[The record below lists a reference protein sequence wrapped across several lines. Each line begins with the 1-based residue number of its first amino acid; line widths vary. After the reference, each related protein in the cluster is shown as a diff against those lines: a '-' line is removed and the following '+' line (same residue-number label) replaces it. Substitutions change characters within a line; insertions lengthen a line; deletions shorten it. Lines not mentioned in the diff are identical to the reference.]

1 MAWIVGVDEA
11 GYGPNLGPFV
21 MTAVACRTDDALA
34 DACLWSALRPAV
46 RRAAD
51 ADDGRIAVDD
61 SKRVYGANPRGLA
74 VLERGVLAALWRDAS
89 TPLATFLSGFCAET
103 VMSELCAEPWYLG
116 ASGLPGHMPP
126 DEVAAAAARF
136 DEACTAAGVR
146 GWKAFSVVVC
156 PARFNALLD
165 AAGSKGAVLAHG
177 LGELLRASRT
187 LAPAD
192 EALAIHIDKHGGRNR
207 YTAQIQHALAA
218 DLVLPLQEGMSA
230 SVYHVHG
237 MGRDMR
243 LTFRPRAD
251 VTHFCV
257 ALASMVSK
265 YVRERL
271 MEEFNRFWLEK
282 TPGLRPTAGYPGDAK
297 RFYDAIRP
305 TAERLGIAKAALW
318 RRK

>member
-1 MAWIVGVDEA
+1 MWIVGVDEA

-21 MTAVACRTDDALA
+21 MTAVACRVDDDRA

-61 SKRVYGANPRGLA
+61 SKLVYQPARGLA
-74 VLERGVLAALWRDAS
+74 ALERGVLAALARNAS
-89 TPLATFLSGFCAET
+89 APFGSFLSGFCAGAGAA
-103 VMSELCAEPWYLG
+103 ELRGEAWYTG
-116 ASGLPGHMPP
+116 NGGLPGHAAAE
-126 DEVAAAAARF
+126 EVTAAAARF
-136 DEACTAAGVR
+136 GEACAAAGVH
-146 GWKAFSVVVC
+146 GWKATTVVVC
-156 PARFNALLD
+156 PARFNALVD
-165 AAGSKGAVLAHG
+165 AAGSKGTVLAHG
-177 LGELLRASRT
+177 LGELLRASRD

-192 EALAIHIDKHGGRNR
+192 EALTFHIDKHGGRNR
-207 YTAQIQHALAA
+207 YAAQIQQALAA
-218 DLVLPLQEGMSA
+218 DFVTPLQEGMAA
-230 SVYHVHG
+230 SVYRVLG
-237 MGRDMR
+237 MGREMR

-251 VTHFCV
+251 VNHFCV

-282 TPGLRPTAGYPGDAK
+282 SPGLKPTAGYPGDAK

-305 TAERLGIAKAALW
+305 TAERLGIPEAALW
-318 RRK
+318 RRR

>member
-1 MAWIVGVDEA
+1 MVWIVGVDEA

-21 MTAVACRTDDALA
+21 MTAAACRADDALA

-51 ADDGRIAVDD
+51 ADDGRVAVDD
-61 SKRVYGANPRGLA
+61 SKLVYTAATRGLA
-74 VLERGVLAALWRDAS
+74 ALERGVLAALWRNAS
-89 TPLATFLSGFCAET
+89 TPFGTFLTRFCGESAPAE
-103 VMSELCAEPWYLG
+103 LRAEPWYTG
-116 ASGLPGHMPP
+116 AGGLPGHAKPE
-126 DEVAAAAARF
+126 EVAAAAARF
-136 DEACTAAGVR
+136 DEACAAAGVR
-146 GWKAFSVVVC
+146 AWRAYTVVVC

-165 AAGSKGAVLAHG
+165 AAGSKGAVLAHA

-187 LAPAD
+187 LAPAE
-192 EALAIHIDKHGGRNR
+192 EAVAFHIDKHGGRNR

-218 DLVLPLQEGMSA
+218 DAVLPLQEGMSA
-230 SVYHVHG
+230 SVYRVLG

-251 VTHFCV
+251 VSHFCV

-282 TPGLRPTAGYPGDAK
+282 MPGLKPTAGYPGDAR

-305 TAERLGIAKAALW
+305 TAEKLGIPEAALW
-318 RRK
+318 RKK